1 MKILII
7 GLGSIARKHINA
19 ILTLYKNVEIFALRF
34 SSRENVEGVNNIY
47 SLENLVNKFDFVII
61 SNPTFLHGE
70 TILNCLKLNCPIF
83 LEKPPLNN
91 FINANTINQLLINNK
106 TINYVAFNLRFHPV
120 IEYLKNNDE
129 LKKQKINEINVYC
142 GSYLPNWRPDSNF
155 KKIYSVEKEMGGGV
169 HLDLIHEIDY
179 CVWIFGKPKSV
190 QSIKKSN
197 SNLEINAIDYANFNL
212 FYENFVLN
220 IKLNYFRLDS
230 KREIEILTDNDTII
244 CDLNN
249 CLIKSALTNKIIFQK
264 KYTIMDSYILQMKY
278 FVDSIKNGT
287 KLFNNF
293 EESLEVL
300 KIALNDEFK

>member
-1 MKILII
+1 LKILII
-7 GLGSIARKHINA
+7 GLGSIAKKHINA
-19 ILTLYKNVEIFALRF
+19 ILTLYKDVEIFAFRF
-34 SSRENVEGVNNIY
+34 SSRENIEGVNNVY
-47 SLENLVNKFDFVII
+47 SLENLVNKLDFVII

-70 TILNCLKLNCPIF
+70 TILNCLHLNCPIF

-91 FINANTINQLLINNK
+91 FINANKINQLLINSK
-106 TINYVAFNLRFHPV
+106 TVNYVAFNLRFHPV

-142 GSYLPNWRPDSNF
+142 GSYLPNWRPNSNF
-155 KKIYSVEKEMGGGV
+155 KEIYSVDKAMGGGV

-179 CVWIFGKPKSV
+179 CIWIFGKPMSV

-197 SNLEINAIDYANFNL
+197 SNLEINAIDYAQFNF

-230 KREIEILTDNDTII
+230 KREIEILTENDTII
-244 CDLNN
+244 CDLNS
-249 CLIKSALTNKIIFQK
+249 CIIKSAVTDKIIFK
-264 KYTIMDSYILQMKY
+264 KNYNIMDTYILQMKY
-278 FVDSIKNGT
+278 FVDAIKNG
-287 KLFNNF
+287 KKILNNF